1 MAIIGVRR
9 GVDVGWFHPIPPLPA
24 KCVHVCVCVC
34 LDVPVCMEGM
44 VHVCMN
50 RTMQSPLFLSIYT
63 RVDEGEQERERERE
77 KKRRE
82 VYGRDW

>member
-1 MAIIGVRR
+1 MLAGSTLFPRS
-9 GVDVGWFHPIPPLPA
+9 PPSV
-24 KCVHVCVCVC
+24 CMCVCVCVSGC
-34 LDVPVCMEGM
+34 TVCMEGM